1 MAIKIKSAR
10 AKGKELEDFVADKL
24 VEYGLDSKARRDG
37 GSGSGTREKGDVCTS
52 AQLLGRNLG
61 IEVKN
66 HETLHIPEWWKQAEK
81 LEVLGREPVL
91 VYKLPN
97 RNPRVVLVSIYLETF
112 LDMLVALQGDKN
124 TEINVVSNY
133 NYDKTSV
140 LNSIK
145 YLKKIAGDLERNY
158 TNKILKE

>member
-1 MAIKIKSAR
+1 MSIKIQSRR
-10 AKGKELEDFVADKL
+10 AKGKILEDEVADKL

-37 GSGSGTREKGDVCTS
+37 GSGSGDREKGDICTS

-61 IEVKN
+61 IECKN
-66 HETLHIPEWWKQAEK
+66 HETLHIPDWFRQTEK
-81 LEVLGREPVL
+81 LELLGREPVL

>member
-1 MAIKIKSAR
+1 MPRIKNTR
-10 AKGKELEDFVADKL
+10 QKGAELENFVADKL
-24 VEYGLDSKARRDG
+24 VEYGLDSKARRENS
-37 GSGSGTREKGDVCTS
+37 SGAGTREKSDISTS

-61 IEVKN
+61 IECKN
-66 HETLHIPEWWKQAEK
+66 TEKLNIPKYWKQTEK

-112 LDMLVALQGDKN
+112 LDMLVALQGKDN
-124 TEINVVSNY
+124 TTSNVVENY
-133 NYDKTSV
+133 HYDKTSI

-145 YLKKIAGDLERNY
+145 YIKGLLGKLENDY
-158 TNKILKE
+158 NKKILKDN

>member
-1 MAIKIKSAR
+1 MSIKIQSRR
-10 AKGKELEDFVADKL
+10 AKGKILEDEVADKL
-24 VEYGLDSKARRDG
+24 VEYGLDSKARRDS

-61 IEVKN
+61 IECKN
-66 HETLHIPEWWKQAEK
+66 HETLHIPDWFRQTEK
-81 LEVLGREPVL
+81 LELLGREPVL

-97 RNPRVVLVSIYLETF
+97 RSPRVVLVSIYLETF
-112 LDMLVALQGDKN
+112 LDMLVALQGKDN
-124 TEINVVSNY
+124 TSSNVVENY
-133 NYDKTSV
+133 HYDKTSV